1 MLRTSLKKAALLG
14 LAAVLTVGSG
24 IASAHREDDDDDDDD
39 EDIVLVGGDCENNG
53 NVGINLGLCGL
64 SLPLNLLNIL
74 GSNEQTSLAGVTATE
89 DDGDDEGDD
98 EEGGSCENNGNT
110 GINLGLCG
118 LAAPLSLLNILGD
131 NDQTALGGGGD
142 CENNGNVGINLGL
155 CRISLPL
162 NLLNLLG
169 ENEQFAA
176 TP

>member
-24 IASAHREDDDDDDDD
+24 VASAQRDDDDDDDD
-39 EDIVLVGGDCENNG
+39 DDDIELVGGSCENND

-64 SLPLNLLNIL
+64 SLPLNLVNIL
-74 GSNEQTSLAGVTATE
+74 GSNEQTSLAGVTATDDDDE
-89 DDGDDEGDD
+89 DGDED
-98 EEGGSCENNGNT
+98 GGSCENNGNV

-142 CENNGNVGINLGL
+142 CSNNGNVGINLGL